1 MHHGQGFGDMGA
13 AVGTFEHVFRISTG
27 FFPMKDLVGGKLVT
41 DKPDQEPD
49 DQEQQQQAKEHIIR
63 IKNYWLL
70 ALQPIVYDF

>member
-1 MHHGQGFGDMGA
+1 MHHGQGSGDMGA
-13 AVGTFEHVFRISTG
+13 AVGTFEHVFSISTAV
-27 FFPMKDLVGGKLVT
+27 FSMKNLVGGKLVT
-41 DKPDQEPD
+41 DQPDQEPD